1 MKEVSVVVVI
11 CRAMACA
18 NHSFFV
24 QKELFGDLIVSHL
37 NMDCKT
43 IRMLSQAAFVYFQF
57 EDKKNLQTQ
66 L

>member
-11 CRAMACA
+11 CRAMASA
-18 NHSFFV
+18 NHSLFV

-43 IRMLSQAAFVYFQF
+43 ISDVISSGFCILSV
-57 EDKKNLQTQ
+57 
-66 L
+66 

>member
-24 QKELFGDLIVSHL
+24 QKELFGDLIVFHL
-37 NMDCKT
+37 NMDSKT
-43 IRMLSQAAFVYFQF
+43 FSDVISSGLFVV
-57 EDKKNLQTQ
+57 
-66 L
+66 